1 MSCGPR
7 GRGKPGRT
15 GPPGAPGLTATGATK
30 PTFRWVSPE
39 APTMAWSILTTAMRY
54 SAVCFS
60 PGNCSALTVVSSID
74 VTLPTMIMSAVT
86 TRWAMVGG
94 GAMTRKAEADWVVTS
109 RATHDRP
116 ANAAHK
122 TRRMRSLLYRETG

>member
-1 MSCGPR
+1 MSCGPS

-15 GPPGAPGLTATGATK
+15 GPPGAPGLTGTGATK

-39 APTMAWSILTTAMRY
+39 APIMAWSILMTAMRY
-54 SAVCFS
+54 SAVSLS
-60 PGNCSALTVVSSID
+60 PGNCSALTVVCSID

-86 TRWAMVGG
+86 TRWARVGG
-94 GAMTRKAEADWVVTS
+94 GGALTRKAEADWVVTS
-109 RATHDRP
+109 RATHDNP

-122 TRRMRSLLYRETG
+122 TRRMRTLL